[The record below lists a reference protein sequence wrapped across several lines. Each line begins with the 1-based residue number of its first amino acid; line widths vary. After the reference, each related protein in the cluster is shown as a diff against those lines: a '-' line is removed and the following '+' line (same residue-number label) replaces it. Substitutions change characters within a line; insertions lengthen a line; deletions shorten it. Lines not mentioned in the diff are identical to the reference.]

1 MPAAS
6 APTACKRV
14 LAVDDE
20 PAICELVREALSGPG
35 ISVDTACSAQE
46 AIQLYRDHE
55 YDLITLDCFM
65 PGISGVELHHAL
77 SNLYGFGRRLSP
89 LLPQR
94 LPPVLVITG
103 YSRHPAL
110 QDLIF
115 AERVVGILQKP
126 VAPKELA
133 MLVRDI
139 LGWED
144 ARTVRRAKA
153 LERLEGHL
161 LSMN

>member
-1 MPAAS
+1 MPTVNAS
-6 APTACKRV
+6 TACKRV

-20 PAICELVREALSGPG
+20 PAICELLREALTSAG

-46 AIQLYRDHE
+46 AMQLYRDHQ

-65 PGISGVELHHAL
+65 PGIGGVELHHAL
-77 SNLYGFGRRLSP
+77 SNLYGFGQRLSP

-94 LPPVLVITG
+94 LPPVLLITG
-103 YSRHPAL
+103 YSRHRAL

-115 AERVVGILQKP
+115 AERVVGVLQKP
-126 VAPKELA
+126 VAPRQLA

-144 ARTVRRAKA
+144 ARAARRAKA
-153 LERLEGHL
+153 LGRLEGHL
-161 LSMN
+161 LSVN